1 MDDIARADAALRAHD
16 LCDHCLGRL
25 SAQVGT
31 GRTNSERGAEMRA
44 IVTAYREA
52 SDEALPPPPTD
63 DCWLCEG
70 TFSSLG
76 RFTGMAVEKLS
87 TIEFDTFLIGTKV
100 DPLMQDREERLW
112 ADVGGDRAEPI
123 KAELNREIGKL
134 VETRM
139 AKVAEFR
146 TPDVVAVID
155 VRFGHVELDIA
166 PVFIYGRYRKF
177 SREIPQT
184 RWPCRVCQ
192 GKGCKRCEGTG
203 KMYQNSV
210 QEIIGSVL
218 LEEAEGADHFFHG
231 MGREDIDARML
242 GTGRPFVLEVSE
254 PKRRH
259 LDLERVTSVI
269 NENGAGLAAFS
280 GLRPSTREEVR
291 QIKAAAPDKVY
302 LAEVRVQGK
311 VNKDR
316 VNEVVQ
322 SLSQARIT
330 QQTPTRVAHRR
341 ADLARQ
347 RAVHE
352 LQVTEI
358 GEDHFI
364 LKLRTESGT
373 YVKEF
378 VSGDNGR
385 TVPSISAELGML
397 CEVTALDVLQVI
409 DNANEG

>member
-1 MDDIARADAALRAHD
+1 
-16 LCDHCLGRL
+16 
-25 SAQVGT
+25 
-31 GRTNSERGAEMRA
+31 
-44 IVTAYREA
+44 
-52 SDEALPPPPTD
+52 
-63 DCWLCEG
+63 
-70 TFSSLG
+70 
-76 RFTGMAVEKLS
+76 MAVDKLA
-87 TIEFDTFLIGTKV
+87 TIEFETFLIGTKV

-112 ADVGGDRAEPI
+112 AEVGGDHAEPL

-134 VETRM
+134 VEIRM
-139 AKVAEFR
+139 DRVAEFR

-166 PVFIYGRYRKF
+166 PIFIYGRYRKF

-184 RWPCRVCQ
+184 RWPCRVCR
-192 GKGCKRCEGTG
+192 GKGCQRCEGTG

-210 QEIIGSVL
+210 QEIIGNVL
-218 LEEAEGADHFFHG
+218 LKEAEGADHFFHG

-259 LDLERVTSVI
+259 LDLERMTSAI
-269 NENGAGLAAFS
+269 NENGAGLADFS
-280 GLRPSTREEVR
+280 ELRPSTREEVR
-291 QIKAAAPDKVY
+291 QIKAAVPDKVY

>member
-1 MDDIARADAALRAHD
+1 VRTAVAATRVASNETPLE
-16 LCDHCLGRL
+16 
-25 SAQVGT
+25 
-31 GRTNSERGAEMRA
+31 NSPE
-44 IVTAYREA
+44 
-52 SDEALPPPPTD
+52 

-70 TFSSLG
+70 TFLSLE
-76 RFTGMAVEKLS
+76 RFAEMAVEKLS
-87 TIEFDTFLIGTKV
+87 TIEFDTFLIGTRV

-112 ADVGGDRAEPI
+112 AEVGGDRAEPV

-134 VETRM
+134 VESRTG
-139 AKVAEFR
+139 KSAEFR
-146 TPDVVAVID
+146 SPDVVAVID
-155 VRFGHVELDIA
+155 VRFGHVDLDIA
-166 PVFIYGRYRKF
+166 PIFVFGRYRKF

-192 GKGCKRCEGTG
+192 GKGCRRCEGTG

-210 QEIIGSVL
+210 QEIIGNVL
-218 LEEAEGADHFFHG
+218 VKEAEGADHFFHG

-254 PKRRH
+254 PKKRH
-259 LDLERVTSVI
+259 LDLEWLTSIV
-269 NENGAGLAAFS
+269 NENGAGAADFS
-280 GLRPSTREEVR
+280 GLRYSSREEVR
-291 QIKAAAPDKVY
+291 QIKAATPDKVY
-302 LAEVRVQGK
+302 LAEVMVQGK
-311 VNKDR
+311 VNKER
-316 VNEVVQ
+316 VNEVIQ

-352 LQVTEI
+352 LQITEV
-358 GEDHFI
+358 GEDRFV

-385 TVPSISAELGML
+385 TVPSISAALGMP